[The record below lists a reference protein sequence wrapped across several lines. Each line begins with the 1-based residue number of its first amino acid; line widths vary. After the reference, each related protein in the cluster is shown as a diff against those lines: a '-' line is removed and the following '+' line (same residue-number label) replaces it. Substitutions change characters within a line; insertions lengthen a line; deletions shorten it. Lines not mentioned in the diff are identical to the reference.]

1 MKKHFLL
8 SLLVTWAFLLEG
20 QESSWRIP
28 GQIVVQMEAGAD
40 INTVLSSRVRLPEK
54 VWLMKQ
60 VSDEWNVH
68 LLGFDEDEFNRE
80 PLLATIKNLPAVRFA
95 GWNERVQERNMTPND
110 INWGQQSD
118 MRLINAPEAWAAST
132 GGLTPQGDTI
142 VIAVLE
148 KGMQFTH
155 PDLIPNFW
163 FNWAEK
169 PGNQKDDDG
178 NGFVDDYIGYDVRNM
193 GSGPGNGGTHGT
205 SVAAI
210 AGARGNNSI
219 GVTGVNWNVKI
230 MPITNVDALTEV
242 VAGYDYALK
251 MRRLYNT
258 SDGKKGAFI
267 VCTNSSFGRDNRF
280 PSFFPAWCDA
290 YESLGNEGVLSAGAT
305 TNANSDVDS
314 VGDLPSTCESEY
326 LMVVTNVTSISGNKA
341 PQAGYGAKFVDLGAP
356 GDGTVTAE
364 NGPTYGT
371 FEGTSAA
378 TPHVA
383 GAIALTYSFNCN
395 AVAQDRLSNPAG
407 CARRV
412 RDLIMDNVVPNPTLA
427 GITTTGGRLDLGTT
441 LAAVRGLCQGAIG
454 PLQVLKVETDQM
466 SRFKIFYQA
475 PSTLVSYRFRVF
487 NMFGQLMYE
496 QPTTPKQFEANI
508 IEFDANI
515 LPAGI
520 YVFSIN
526 AGSNIVSRKFAKF

>member
-1 MKKHFLL
+1 
-8 SLLVTWAFLLEG
+8 LVPNLWA
-20 QESSWRIP
+20 
-28 GQIVVQMEAGAD
+28 
-40 INTVLSSRVRLPEK
+40 
-54 VWLMKQ
+54 
-60 VSDEWNVH
+60 
-68 LLGFDEDEFNRE
+68 
-80 PLLATIKNLPAVRFA
+80 
-95 GWNERVQERNMTPND
+95 
-110 INWGQQSD
+110 
-118 MRLINAPEAWAAST
+118 
-132 GGLTPQGDTI
+132 
-142 VIAVLE
+142 
-148 KGMQFTH
+148 
-155 PDLIPNFW
+155 
-163 FNWAEK
+163 NWAEI

-178 NGFVDDYIGYDVRNM
+178 NGFVDDFQGYDVRNA
-193 GSGPGNGGTHGT
+193 GSGPGNGGSHGT
-205 SVAAI
+205 SVSAI
-210 AGARGNNSI
+210 AGARGNNII
-219 GVTGVNWNVKI
+219 GVTGVNWNVKL

-242 VAGYDYALK
+242 VAGYEYALK

-258 SDGKKGAFI
+258 SGGKKGAFI
-267 VCTNSSFGRDNRF
+267 VCTNASFGRDNRF

-305 TNANSDVDS
+305 TNSNSNVDS

-341 PQAGYGAKFVDLGAP
+341 TQAGFGAKHVDLGAP

-395 AVAQDRLSNPAG
+395 VVAEDRLSNPAA

-412 RDLIMDNVVPNPTLA
+412 RDLIMDNVVPNTTLA
-427 GITTTGGRLDLGTT
+427 GITSTGGRLDLGTT
-441 LAAVRGLCQGAIG
+441 LAEVRGLCKGAIG
-454 PLQVLKVETDQM
+454 PLQVLKVETDPQK
-466 SRFKIFYQA
+466 RFKIYYQA
-475 PSTLVSYRFRVF
+475 PSSMTTYRFRVF
-487 NMFGQLMYE
+487 NMLGQLMYE

-515 LPAGI
+515 LPDGI

-526 AGSNIVSRKFAKF
+526 AGNNIISRKFAKF